1 MLLKRIMYHWQ
12 GRPICVNKWGT
23 LLVHFDI
30 HVVQFMCDQLKQSIY
45 CFDAM
50 ILFAIHVWSNTA
62 KYTGYMELLMLSY
75 VLRTS
80 WTPVLT
86 NRQIWESVFTYI

>member
-1 MLLKRIMYHWQ
+1 M
-12 GRPICVNKWGT
+12 
-23 LLVHFDI
+23 
-30 HVVQFMCDQLKQSIY
+30 VQYMCDQIQQNIKAYSA
-45 CFDAM
+45 FDDM
-50 ILFAIHVWSNTA
+50 ILFGIHVWSNIA
-62 KYTGYMELLMLSY
+62 KYTGYMALLMLNY